1 MKKISIVI
9 PIYNAE
15 NYLAQCIDSVL
26 AQHYENIE
34 ILCIDDGSTDCSS
47 EIVNT
52 FIKNDSRIIYI
63 KKNHTNAGE
72 TRNWGIDNCT
82 GEYVMFL
89 DSDDYIEP
97 GIIQSCYTIAE
108 KDNSD
113 IVVFKYRLVDAIN
126 NKGIAK
132 ELGIHTNKL
141 KCFAIEELVKNKY
154 TFTNVAVWN
163 KLYRRS
169 FIINNN
175 LRFKGYESL
184 NDMYFGIISLSLA
197 NRISLCRQVGVNY
210 RINNTNSL
218 SSKIDYIANHFFSVL
233 TEINNY
239 LIGSPKWKMINYD
252 LSRLEK
258 LQLEEFLRRYSK
270 YDKQKAKQFEKR
282 IELFLKHYFK

>member
-15 NYLAQCIDSVL
+15 KYLSQCLNSVL
-26 AQHYENIE
+26 AQNYENIE
-34 ILCIDDGSTDCSS
+34 ILCVDDGSTDYSS
-47 EIVNT
+47 EIVNS
-52 FIKNDSRIIYI
+52 FIKYDSRIVYI

-72 TRNWGIDNCT
+72 TRNLGIDYCT
-82 GEYVMFL
+82 GEYIMFL
-89 DSDDYIEP
+89 DSDDYIES

-113 IVVFKYRLVDAIN
+113 IVVFKYRLVDTIN
-126 NKGIAK
+126 NKEAAK
-132 ELGIHTNKL
+132 EFGIHTNKL

-175 LRFKGYESL
+175 LRFKSYESL

-239 LIGSPKWKMINYD
+239 LIGSPKWNLINFD
-252 LSRLEK
+252 LSKLEK
-258 LQLEEFLRRYSK
+258 LQLEEFLKRYSK
-270 YDKQKAKQFEKR
+270 YDKQKAKLFEKR
-282 IELFLKHYFK
+282 IDLFLKHYFK